1 MKLFGHHRAAER
13 CDLRNFGAASALRG
27 AEISPHMKEKL
38 AEPRHPVGDHSTME
52 TLSSGPEP
60 RPAQPVLSVQR
71 LSKRFGAL
79 AALNDLSF
87 DVEKGEIFGI
97 AGPNGAGKST
107 LLNVCTGALA
117 PTSGGIFLDGERV
130 DGLKPYRLC
139 HRGLARTFQVPR
151 LFETMTVH
159 ENVATGAMF
168 GEGGDGRTMK
178 QLVGDILALTGLLP
192 SSDMP
197 IASANLLT
205 RKMTMLAAALAT
217 RPKLIFMDEPLAG
230 FLSEEIDHFVELI
243 AKLHGTLRIDFI
255 VIEHKVRALTRLCDR
270 IMIMH
275 YGSSICIDVP
285 EKALRDKQV
294 IEVYLGAEYFA

>member
-1 MKLFGHHRAAER
+1 ME
-13 CDLRNFGAASALRG
+13 AS
-27 AEISPHMKEKL
+27 SSVFK
-38 AEPRHPVGDHSTME
+38 PVRQ
-52 TLSSGPEP
+52 LQ
-60 RPAQPVLSVQR
+60 AVLSVQR
-71 LSKRFGAL
+71 LSKTFGAL

-107 LLNVCTGALA
+107 LLNICTGALA
-117 PTSGGIFLDGERV
+117 PTSGRIFLDGERV
-130 DGLKPYRLC
+130 DGLAPYRLC
-139 HRGLARTFQVPR
+139 HKGLARTFQIPR
-151 LFETMTVH
+151 LFDSMTVH

-168 GEGGDGRTMK
+168 GVGSESGNGKTRGL
-178 QLVGDILALTGLLP
+178 LVEDILALTGLLP

-197 IASANLLT
+197 IAHANLLT

-230 FLSEEIDHFVELI
+230 LVSEEIDHFVELI
-243 AKLHGTLRIDFI
+243 AKLHERLAIDFI

-275 YGSSICIDVP
+275 YGSSICLDTP
-285 EKALRDKQV
+285 EKALGDKQV
-294 IEVYLGAEYFA
+294 IEVYLGADYFA

>member
-1 MKLFGHHRAAER
+1 
-13 CDLRNFGAASALRG
+13 
-27 AEISPHMKEKL
+27 
-38 AEPRHPVGDHSTME
+38 ME
-52 TLSSGPEP
+52 TLSSGPESS
-60 RPAQPVLSVQR
+60 PARQAVLSVQK

-117 PTSGGIFLDGERV
+117 QTSGRIFLDGERV

-139 HRGLARTFQVPR
+139 HKGLVRTFQIPR
-151 LFETMTVH
+151 LFESMTVH
-159 ENVATGAMF
+159 ENVATGRCSAWEASQTTA
-168 GEGGDGRTMK
+168 GPR
-178 QLVGDILALTGLLP
+178 
-192 SSDMP
+192 SSWWEISWHYRSAAIVDMP

-205 RKMTMLAAALAT
+205 RKMTMLAAARP

-230 FLSEEIDHFVELI
+230 VDLSDAIDHLVELI
-243 AKLHGTLRIDFI
+243 TKLHDTLKIDFI

-275 YGSSICIDVP
+275 YGSSICLDTP
-285 EKALRDKQV
+285 QKALRDKQV

>member
-1 MKLFGHHRAAER
+1 MPSLG
-13 CDLRNFGAASALRG
+13 LQS
-27 AEISPHMKEKL
+27 EIL
-38 AEPRHPVGDHSTME
+38 PRME

-60 RPAQPVLSVQR
+60 SPARQAVLSVQK

-87 DVEKGEIFGI
+87 DVDKGEIFGI

-117 PTSGGIFLDGERV
+117 QTSGRIFLDGERV

-139 HRGLARTFQVPR
+139 HKGLARTFQIPR
-151 LFETMTVH
+151 LFESMTVH

-168 GEGGDGRTMK
+168 GVGSESGDGMTTR

-230 FLSEEIDHFVELI
+230 LVSEEIDHLVELI
-243 AKLHGTLRIDFI
+243 AKLHGTLKIDFI
-255 VIEHKVRALTRLCDR
+255 VIEHKVRAPTRLCDR

-275 YGSSICIDVP
+275 YGSSICLDTP
-285 EKALRDKQV
+285 QKALRDKQV

>member
-1 MKLFGHHRAAER
+1 
-13 CDLRNFGAASALRG
+13 
-27 AEISPHMKEKL
+27 
-38 AEPRHPVGDHSTME
+38 ME
-52 TLSSGPEP
+52 ALSSVSEP
-60 RPAQPVLSVQR
+60 NPARQVVLSVQR

-87 DVEKGEIFGI
+87 DVEKNEIFGI

-117 PTSGGIFLDGERV
+117 PTSGCIFLNGERV
-130 DGLKPYRLC
+130 DGLEPYQLC
-139 HRGLARTFQVPR
+139 HKGLARTFQVPQ
-151 LFETMTVH
+151 LFDSMTVYD
-159 ENVATGAMF
+159 NVATGALF
-168 GEGGDGRTMK
+168 GIGSKPRDGRTMK
-178 QLVGDILALTGLLP
+178 QIVEDTLELTDLMA

-230 FLSEEIDHFVELI
+230 LTSEEIDQFVGLI
-243 AKLHGTLRIDFI
+243 AKLHDTLRTDFI

-275 YGSSICIDVP
+275 YGSRICLDTP
-285 EKALRDKQV
+285 LEALRDKQV